1 MNDNNECCQ
10 CMKYIVR
17 VVSVGSTTS
26 DGAPRVVA
34 RTSDWDV
41 AQAIVKLVWKQNAD
55 TSAFAEVVVHPPGI
69 NSRVVKLLHVDM
81 KGIRRG

>member
-26 DGAPRVVA
+26 NGSPRVVA

-41 AQAIVKLVWKQNAD
+41 AQAIAKLVWNLNAD
-55 TSAFAEVVVHPPGI
+55 TSAFAEVVVRPPGAKGQ
-69 NSRVVKLLHVDM
+69 VTKLLYVDDT
-81 KGIRRG
+81 GTRRG